1 MRQIVN
7 RQAVVRTRKGTHTR
21 ASKSALV
28 HMALL
33 GFGALFMGGCTWDS
47 FMDPSTIGRWE
58 RTPTQVPILDH
69 IGAIEEPNAQWVEI
83 SEITSQDL
91 IPETDIYRVGPGDF
105 LDLTIWDLI
114 VRNQPEFLPR
124 QIDQNGYIQIPQLG
138 RIFVNNMTESEVADA
153 IEIKMAPL
161 VADPLVSVVVQQ
173 RRQQVFHLWGNVNGP
188 GPYSIL
194 NADFRILEA
203 LIAAGGFPEFTK
215 DLFVIRQVPLDDG
228 TSDLVPETPGDED
241 VLDSVEDPMDT
252 PSGERLLDVIDDL
265 AAPGMVS
272 GSRSGNNTGLVP
284 HQSRARSVGQ
294 PEHEPLIDL
303 VESPHDSSSDRDDTD
318 LDKAESVAHAPS
330 PRWRFHNGQWV
341 RESAPVAA
349 RRMIDEHGQ
358 MTPRDSRGEL
368 FTQRVIRVPVEPLI
382 SGDARYNIII
392 RPGDMIHVPP
402 AETGFYYIRGEI
414 NRPGVYNL
422 PAVGKLTLLRAVTA
436 AGDLGPTAV
445 PERVDLTR
453 IVGTDEQA
461 TIMLNLRA
469 IAEGTQPDI
478 YIKPD
483 DLINIGTKFWATPLA
498 VIRGGFRTSYGFG
511 FLLDRNFGNDVFGAP
526 PTNFTGR

>member
-1 MRQIVN
+1 MLGA
-7 RQAVVRTRKGTHTR
+7 AVF
-21 ASKSALV
+21 
-28 HMALL
+28 L
-33 GFGALFMGGCTWDS
+33 GGRTWDT

-58 RTPTQVPILDH
+58 RTPTTVPILNH
-69 IGAIEEPNAQWVEI
+69 IGAIEDPNSQWVDI
-83 SEITSQDL
+83 SEITPEDL
-91 IPETDIYRVGPGDF
+91 IPETDIYHVGPGDF

-114 VRNQPEFLPR
+114 TRNQAELLPR

-138 RIFVNNMTESEVADA
+138 RIFVNNMTETEVADA
-153 IEIKMAPL
+153 IGIKMAPL

-173 RRQQVFHLWGNVNGP
+173 RRQQIFHLWGNVTGS

-215 DLFVIRQVPLDDG
+215 DIYVIRQVPLEDES
-228 TSDLVPETPGDED
+228 TEIIPETPGDEG
-241 VLDSVEDPMDT
+241 VLDGKIEPVET
-252 PSGERLLDVIDDL
+252 PSGEDLLDVIDDL

-272 GSRSGNNTGLVP
+272 GSRSGNGTGLVP
-284 HQSRARSVGQ
+284 NQSRSGRSGQSIRQ
-294 PEHEPLIDL
+294 PEDEPLIDL
-303 VESPHDSSSDRDDTD
+303 IDSTAPVRTEDD
-318 LDKAESVAHAPS
+318 PS
-330 PRWRFHNGQWV
+330 PKASTPPSPGWRFHNGQWV
-341 RESAPVAA
+341 RESIPVAA
-349 RRMIDEHGQ
+349 RRLIDEHGQ

-368 FTQRVIRVPVEPLI
+368 FTQRVIRVPVEPLV

-402 AETGFYYIRGEI
+402 AATGFYYVRGEI
-414 NRPGVYNL
+414 ARPGVYNL
-422 PAVGKLTLLRAVTA
+422 PAVGKLTLLRAITA

-453 IVGTDEQA
+453 IVGPDEQA

-478 YIKPD
+478 YINPD

-498 VIRGGFRTSYGFG
+498 ILRGGFRTSYGFG
-511 FLLDRNFGNDVFGAP
+511 FLLDRNFGNDVFGP
-526 PTNFTGR
+526 PPSNVNR